1 MTDRE
6 KQALRNFAA
15 GYNCAQS
22 MFMAYADL
30 LGLTQEQAAR
40 LSAGFGGG
48 IGRLRQNCGAFS
60 AAVML
65 CGALTPEGGKP
76 ENRPEVYRRQLS
88 VQQFWS
94 GGDGTVETTVTVK
107 APWTRAGRTLADGR
121 VRHTLTDGET
131 TYIWYDRETAVY
143 TAPAGDITA
152 DVEQSIPTYE
162 DILDLPAARIAA
174 ADYQVISGVNC
185 IYVETTAD
193 DAGYVLRYWVSLD
206 SGLLVAAE
214 KLLEEETIYRMWQTS
229 EEFSPVIDRE
239 FTLPDGTDVLV
250 DKN

>member
-1 MTDRE
+1 M
-6 KQALRNFAA
+6 
-15 GYNCAQS
+15 
-22 MFMAYADL
+22 
-30 LGLTQEQAAR
+30 
-40 LSAGFGGG
+40 
-48 IGRLRQNCGAFS
+48 
-60 AAVML
+60 
-65 CGALTPEGGKP
+65 
-76 ENRPEVYRRQLS
+76 
-88 VQQFWS
+88 
-94 GGDGTVETTVTVK
+94 
-107 APWTRAGRTLADGR
+107 
-121 VRHTLTDGET
+121 RHTLTDGET

-214 KLLEEETIYRMWQTS
+214 KLLEEETVYRMWQTS

>member
-1 MTDRE
+1 MKNKRIRLISAAFVVLVVLVV
-6 KQALRNFAA
+6 ALMFANTLQRPASIQLPEESTAPGETA
-15 GYNCAQS
+15 GDAS
-22 MFMAYADL
+22 AEDER
-30 LGLTQEQAAR
+30 LTVVSVTPETVQAAIAT
-40 LSAGFGGG
+40 LS
-48 IGRLRQNCGAFS
+48 
-60 AAVML
+60 
-65 CGALTPEGGKP
+65 
-76 ENRPEVYRRQLS
+76 RPEVYRRQLS

-107 APWTRAGRTLADGR
+107 APWTRADRTLADGR

-239 FTLPDGTDVLV
+239 FTLPDGTEVLV

>member
-1 MTDRE
+1 MKNKRIRLISAAFVVLVVLVV
-6 KQALRNFAA
+6 ALMFANTLQRPASIQLPEEPTAPGETA
-15 GYNCAQS
+15 GDAS
-22 MFMAYADL
+22 AEDER
-30 LGLTQEQAAR
+30 LTVVSVTPETVQAAIAT
-40 LSAGFGGG
+40 LS
-48 IGRLRQNCGAFS
+48 
-60 AAVML
+60 
-65 CGALTPEGGKP
+65 
-76 ENRPEVYRRQLS
+76 RPEVYRRQLS

-107 APWTRAGRTLADGR
+107 APWTRADRTLADGR

-193 DAGYVLRYWVSLD
+193 DAGYVCGTGSAWTPAFWWRRKSCWRRKRSTGCGRPARSSL
-206 SGLLVAAE
+206 L
-214 KLLEEETIYRMWQTS
+214 
-229 EEFSPVIDRE
+229 
-239 FTLPDGTDVLV
+239 
-250 DKN
+250 

>member
-1 MTDRE
+1 MKNKRIRLISAAFVVLVVLVV
-6 KQALRNFAA
+6 ALMFANTLQRPASIQLPEEPTAPGETA
-15 GYNCAQS
+15 GDAS
-22 MFMAYADL
+22 AEDER
-30 LGLTQEQAAR
+30 LTVVSVTPETVQAAIAT
-40 LSAGFGGG
+40 LS
-48 IGRLRQNCGAFS
+48 
-60 AAVML
+60 
-65 CGALTPEGGKP
+65 
-76 ENRPEVYRRQLS
+76 RPEVYRRQLS

-94 GGDGTVETTVTVK
+94 GGDGTVETTDTVK
-107 APWTRAGRTLADGR
+107 APWTGADRTLADVR

-214 KLLEEETIYRMWQTS
+214 KLLEEETVYRMWQTS

>member
-1 MTDRE
+1 MKNKRIRLISAAFVVLVVLVV
-6 KQALRNFAA
+6 ALMFANTLQRPASIQLPEEPTAPGETA
-15 GYNCAQS
+15 GDAS
-22 MFMAYADL
+22 AEDER
-30 LGLTQEQAAR
+30 LTVVSVTPETVQAAIAT
-40 LSAGFGGG
+40 LS
-48 IGRLRQNCGAFS
+48 
-60 AAVML
+60 
-65 CGALTPEGGKP
+65 
-76 ENRPEVYRRQLS
+76 RPEVYRRQLS

-107 APWTRAGRTLADGR
+107 APWTRADRTLADGR

-193 DAGYVLRYWVSLD
+193 DDGYVLRYWVSLD

-214 KLLEEETIYRMWQTS
+214 KLLEEETVYRMWQTS

>member
-1 MTDRE
+1 MKNKRIRLISAAFVVLVVLVV
-6 KQALRNFAA
+6 ALMFANTLQRPASIQLPEESTAPGETA
-15 GYNCAQS
+15 GDAS
-22 MFMAYADL
+22 AEDER
-30 LGLTQEQAAR
+30 LTVVSVTPETVQAAIAT
-40 LSAGFGGG
+40 LS
-48 IGRLRQNCGAFS
+48 
-60 AAVML
+60 
-65 CGALTPEGGKP
+65 
-76 ENRPEVYRRQLS
+76 RPEVYRRQLS

-152 DVEQSIPTYE
+152 DVEQSIPTDE

-214 KLLEEETIYRMWQTS
+214 KLLEEETVYRMWQTS

>member
-1 MTDRE
+1 MKNKRIRLISAAFVVLVVLVV
-6 KQALRNFAA
+6 ALMFANTLQRPASIQLPEESTAPGETA
-15 GYNCAQS
+15 GGAS
-22 MFMAYADL
+22 AEDER
-30 LGLTQEQAAR
+30 LTVVSVTPETVQAAIAT
-40 LSAGFGGG
+40 LS
-48 IGRLRQNCGAFS
+48 
-60 AAVML
+60 
-65 CGALTPEGGKP
+65 
-76 ENRPEVYRRQLS
+76 RPEVYRRQLS

-107 APWTRAGRTLADGR
+107 APWTRADRTLADGR

-214 KLLEEETIYRMWQTS
+214 KLLEEETVYRMWQTS

>member
-1 MTDRE
+1 MKNKRIRLISAAFVVLVVLVV
-6 KQALRNFAA
+6 ALMFANTLQRPASIQLPAEPTAPGETA
-15 GYNCAQS
+15 GDAS
-22 MFMAYADL
+22 AEDER
-30 LGLTQEQAAR
+30 LTVVSVTPETVQAAIAT
-40 LSAGFGGG
+40 LS
-48 IGRLRQNCGAFS
+48 
-60 AAVML
+60 
-65 CGALTPEGGKP
+65 
-76 ENRPEVYRRQLS
+76 RPEVYRRQLS

-107 APWTRAGRTLADGR
+107 APWTRADRTLADGR

-214 KLLEEETIYRMWQTS
+214 KLLEEETVYRMWQTS

-239 FTLPDGTDVLV
+239 FTQPDGTDVLV

>member
-1 MTDRE
+1 MKNKRIRLISAAFVVLVVLVV
-6 KQALRNFAA
+6 ALMFANTLQRPASIQLPEESTAPGETA
-15 GYNCAQS
+15 GDAS
-22 MFMAYADL
+22 AEDER
-30 LGLTQEQAAR
+30 LTVVSVTPETVQAAIAT
-40 LSAGFGGG
+40 LS
-48 IGRLRQNCGAFS
+48 
-60 AAVML
+60 
-65 CGALTPEGGKP
+65 
-76 ENRPEVYRRQLS
+76 RPEVYRRQLS

-107 APWTRAGRTLADGR
+107 APWTRADRTLADGR

-214 KLLEEETIYRMWQTS
+214 KLLEEETVYRMWQTS

>member
-1 MTDRE
+1 MKNKRIRLISAAFVVLVVLVV
-6 KQALRNFAA
+6 ALMFANTLQRPASIQLPEESTAPGETA
-15 GYNCAQS
+15 GDAS
-22 MFMAYADL
+22 AEDER
-30 LGLTQEQAAR
+30 LTVVSVTPETVQAAIAT
-40 LSAGFGGG
+40 LS
-48 IGRLRQNCGAFS
+48 
-60 AAVML
+60 
-65 CGALTPEGGKP
+65 
-76 ENRPEVYRRQLS
+76 RPEVYRRQLS

-107 APWTRAGRTLADGR
+107 APWTRADRTLADGR

-193 DAGYVLRYWVSLD
+193 DDGYVLRYWVSLD

-214 KLLEEETIYRMWQTS
+214 KLLEEETVYRMWQTS

>member
-1 MTDRE
+1 MKNKRIRLISAAFVVLVVLVV
-6 KQALRNFAA
+6 ALMFANTLQRPASIQLPEESTAPGETA
-15 GYNCAQS
+15 GDAS
-22 MFMAYADL
+22 AEDER
-30 LGLTQEQAAR
+30 LTVVSVTPETVQAAIAT
-40 LSAGFGGG
+40 LS
-48 IGRLRQNCGAFS
+48 
-60 AAVML
+60 
-65 CGALTPEGGKP
+65 
-76 ENRPEVYRRQLS
+76 RPEVYRRQLS

-214 KLLEEETIYRMWQTS
+214 KLLEEETVYRMWQTS

>member
-1 MTDRE
+1 MKNKRIRLISAAFVVLVVLVV
-6 KQALRNFAA
+6 ALMFANTLQRPASIQLPEEPTAPGETA
-15 GYNCAQS
+15 GDAS
-22 MFMAYADL
+22 AEDER
-30 LGLTQEQAAR
+30 LTVVSVTPETVQAAIAT
-40 LSAGFGGG
+40 LS
-48 IGRLRQNCGAFS
+48 
-60 AAVML
+60 
-65 CGALTPEGGKP
+65 
-76 ENRPEVYRRQLS
+76 RPEVYRRQLS

-107 APWTRAGRTLADGR
+107 APWTRADRTLADGR

-214 KLLEEETIYRMWQTS
+214 KLLEEETVYRMWQTS

>member
-1 MTDRE
+1 MKNKRIRLISAAFVVLVVLVV
-6 KQALRNFAA
+6 ALMFANTLQRPASIQLPEEPTAPGETA
-15 GYNCAQS
+15 GDAS
-22 MFMAYADL
+22 SEDER
-30 LGLTQEQAAR
+30 LTVVSVTPETVQAAIAT
-40 LSAGFGGG
+40 LS
-48 IGRLRQNCGAFS
+48 
-60 AAVML
+60 
-65 CGALTPEGGKP
+65 
-76 ENRPEVYRRQLS
+76 RPEVYRRQLS

-107 APWTRAGRTLADGR
+107 APWTRADRTLADGR

-214 KLLEEETIYRMWQTS
+214 KLLEEETVYRMWQTS

>member
-1 MTDRE
+1 MKNKRIRLISAAFVVLVVLVV
-6 KQALRNFAA
+6 ALMFANTLQRPASIQLPEEPTAPGETA
-15 GYNCAQS
+15 GDAS
-22 MFMAYADL
+22 AEDER
-30 LGLTQEQAAR
+30 LTVVSVTPETVQAAIAT
-40 LSAGFGGG
+40 LS
-48 IGRLRQNCGAFS
+48 
-60 AAVML
+60 
-65 CGALTPEGGKP
+65 
-76 ENRPEVYRRQLS
+76 RPEVYRRQLS

-214 KLLEEETIYRMWQTS
+214 KLLEEETVYRMWQTS

>member
-1 MTDRE
+1 MKNKRIRLISAAFVVLVVLVV
-6 KQALRNFAA
+6 ALMFANTLQRPASIQLPEEPTAPGETA
-15 GYNCAQS
+15 GDAS
-22 MFMAYADL
+22 AEDER
-30 LGLTQEQAAR
+30 LTVVSVTPETVQAAIAT
-40 LSAGFGGG
+40 LS
-48 IGRLRQNCGAFS
+48 
-60 AAVML
+60 
-65 CGALTPEGGKP
+65 
-76 ENRPEVYRRQLS
+76 RPEVYRRQLS

-107 APWTRAGRTLADGR
+107 APWTRADRTLADGR

>member
-1 MTDRE
+1 MKNKRIRLISAAFVVLVVLVV
-6 KQALRNFAA
+6 ALMFANTLQRPASIQLPEESTAPGETA
-15 GYNCAQS
+15 GDAS
-22 MFMAYADL
+22 AEDER
-30 LGLTQEQAAR
+30 LTVVSVTPETVQAAIAT
-40 LSAGFGGG
+40 LS
-48 IGRLRQNCGAFS
+48 
-60 AAVML
+60 
-65 CGALTPEGGKP
+65 
-76 ENRPEVYRRQLS
+76 RPEVYRRQLS

-107 APWTRAGRTLADGR
+107 APWTRADRTLADGR

-214 KLLEEETIYRMWQTS
+214 KLLEEETVYRMWQTS

-239 FTLPDGTDVLV
+239 FTLPDGTEVLV

>member
-1 MTDRE
+1 MKNKRIRLISAAFVVLVVLVV
-6 KQALRNFAA
+6 ALMFANTLQRPASIQLPEEPTAPGETA
-15 GYNCAQS
+15 GDAS
-22 MFMAYADL
+22 AEDER
-30 LGLTQEQAAR
+30 LTVVSVTPETVQAAIAT
-40 LSAGFGGG
+40 LS
-48 IGRLRQNCGAFS
+48 
-60 AAVML
+60 
-65 CGALTPEGGKP
+65 
-76 ENRPEVYRRQLS
+76 RPEVYRRQLS

-107 APWTRAGRTLADGR
+107 APWTRADRTLADGR

-162 DILDLPAARIAA
+162 DVLDLPAARIAA

-214 KLLEEETIYRMWQTS
+214 KLLEEETVYRMWQTS